1 MINVAVPV
9 VVGTVFVVVGQKEK
23 NKQRFFN
30 LERRFA
36 FVYLFLSRR
45 LRGRRYSNG
54 SRVDAI
60 RQAGQVTRISPR
72 HRRLVYGVS
81 VCVCVCGISVHK
93 NQYLRWWLR
102 PWHAQVAYL
111 LSRRL
116 ITTRIHISYNVSE
129 SLQPFRS
136 YLLFF
141 FSIHTCHYVI

>member
-45 LRGRRYSNG
+45 SRGRRYSNG
-54 SRVDAI
+54 SRVNAI

-81 VCVCVCGISVHK
+81 VCVCVWDFGSQKPILALVTSSMARTCC
-93 NQYLRWWLR
+93 
-102 PWHAQVAYL
+102 
-111 LSRRL
+111 
-116 ITTRIHISYNVSE
+116 VSLV
-129 SLQPFRS
+129 SPTNYYSNTYIL
-136 YLLFF
+136 
-141 FSIHTCHYVI
+141 